1 MNTNFCSAWLVLF
14 FLYSCV
20 RHPAGQTSHIQGCYS
35 TNNKKDSIKMQ
46 LSSNGNYIKGYLTYS
61 LYQKD
66 KNNGT
71 FEGEMHHDTL
81 IADYT
86 FNSEGNT
93 SVREI
98 AFLLKDTLLIEGYG
112 EMKYKGEKLVFKNT
126 KYLSFPGTI
135 VLRKTSC
142 QPSR

>member
-1 MNTNFCSAWLVLF
+1 
-14 FLYSCV
+14 
-20 RHPAGQTSHIQGCYS
+20 
-35 TNNKKDSIKMQ
+35 MQ